1 MIRWIAFDVET
12 AEAVVSRF
20 KRGGAEI
27 QQGTPLNSALQDGR
41 SSLLLLPSSVPG
53 RMLLARFEPSAT
65 TEVPVTRPIT
75 WAASGFLGL
84 TDEPV
89 FDEPTE
95 TAQPRKK
102 WWRRSA

>member
-27 QQGTPLNSALQDGR
+27 QQGSPLTSALQDGR
-41 SSLLLLPSSVPG
+41 SSLLLLPSPVPG

-65 TEVPVTRPIT
+65 AHIPAARPIT

-84 TDEPV
+84 SDEPV
-89 FDEPTE
+89 FDEPAE
-95 TAQPRKK
+95 IAPPRKK